1 MATVVDKLYGEYLA
15 IVQMMDRYGAVSF
28 RNTLND
34 NFRKTLL
41 LCAASHFEFKIT
53 SDVVSFCAEVA
64 KGNSLIPSLVKNK
77 AVSRQYHTWF
87 DWNSGNANAFYAM
100 FGDDFKVHMAALI
113 KRDDNLTKSVSDFLE
128 IGRERNRLVHQ
139 DYGSFFL
146 EKTAEE
152 IFTLYASALMFV
164 EFIPKAL
171 RDYSIKTEGSAEVA
185 DAGQQM

>member
-15 IVQMMDRYGAVSF
+15 IVQMMDKYGAVSF

-53 SDVVSFCAEVA
+53 SDVVLFCAEVA

-87 DWNSGNANAFYAM
+87 DWNSTNANAFYGM
-100 FGDDFKVHMAALI
+100 FGDEFKAHMVDLMS
-113 KRDDNLTKSVSDFLE
+113 RDENLGRSVSDFIEL
-128 IGRERNRLVHQ
+128 GRERNRLVHQ
-139 DYGSFFL
+139 DYGSYFL

-164 EFIPKAL
+164 EFMPKAL
-171 RDYSIKTEGSAEVA
+171 REFSVKTAESVTA
-185 DAGQQM
+185 